1 MPCYL
6 IFEYKS
12 QSEKCVFDSY
22 KNNVCMKQLQQEKLL
37 YQRICDKQMLR
48 KIRSKMK
55 KRAFR
60 RRMQGI
66 PKKDVGSL
74 LFQKYSPV
82 QYLLEQ
88 QKIQE
93 RYRDYYHVVA
103 PSVLSLVKN
112 REEVIHFINVI
123 RAHLENKH
131 KVFVVLSNVETITDD
146 AIVVLL
152 SSMVRFKEKHIDFDG
167 NYPKS
172 KNVAVKLE
180 KSGFF
185 KYLYSKGTEELSV
198 KTLNNTIYT
207 HGYKRADAVFAS
219 KIIEAS
225 SKVIW
230 GTSRRCPGVQN
241 TFTELMANTYKHAGG
256 ETEGTHRWWVSMTKD
271 YDNKKVVFGFV
282 DYGVGIFRSLKNKSP
297 EDKLYG
303 GLEKLLQK
311 FPFADNDAKLMKLIL
326 EGQLHKTATQQTYR
340 GRGLPYIHSCQMND
354 SIDSLVIISNN
365 VYADVKNGEYKLLDN
380 EFIGTFVTW
389 EMNSTIL
396 NI

>member
-1 MPCYL
+1 M
-6 IFEYKS
+6 
-12 QSEKCVFDSY
+12 QCV
-22 KNNVCMKQLQQEKLL
+22 
-37 YQRICDKQMLR
+37 
-48 KIRSKMK
+48 
-55 KRAFR
+55 
-60 RRMQGI
+60 
-66 PKKDVGSL
+66 PKKMVGSL
-74 LFQKYSPV
+74 QFQKYSPV
-82 QYLLEQ
+82 QFFKAQ
-88 QKIQE
+88 QKIQN
-93 RYRDYYHVVA
+93 RYRNYYHVEA
-103 PSVLSLVKN
+103 PTVLSLVNN
-112 REEVIHFINVI
+112 REKVIRFINEI
-123 RAHLENKH
+123 REHLERKD

-152 SSMVRFKEKHIDFDG
+152 SSMVRFKEKHIDFNG
-167 NYPKS
+167 NYPRS
-172 KNVAVKLE
+172 RNAAIKLE

-185 KYLYSKGTEELSV
+185 KYLYSKRTEELSV
-198 KTLNNTIYT
+198 KTLNSSIYT

-219 KIIEAS
+219 KMIEAS
-225 SKVIW
+225 SKVIR
-230 GTSRRCPGVQN
+230 GASRRCPGVQN

-256 ETEGTHRWWVSMTKD
+256 NTEGTHHWWVSMTKD
-271 YDNKKVVFGFV
+271 YVNKKVVFGFV

-326 EGQLHKTATQQTYR
+326 EGQLHKTATQQTNR
-340 GRGLPYIHSCQMND
+340 GRGLPYIHSCQMNN

-389 EMNSTIL
+389 EMNSMIL